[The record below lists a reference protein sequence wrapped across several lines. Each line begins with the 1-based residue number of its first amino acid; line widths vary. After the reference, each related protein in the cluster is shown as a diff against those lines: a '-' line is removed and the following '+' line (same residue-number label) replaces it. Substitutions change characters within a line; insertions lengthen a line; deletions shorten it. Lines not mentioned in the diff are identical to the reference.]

1 MSKSR
6 LGISSF
12 DLNIR
17 FKDRDEAF
25 RYAKRLREFIR
36 YTCKNKAKDG
46 WSAEAMICIS
56 NIKGNCCFIR
66 YEHNGKKGRPRIIR
80 EYSNY
85 DLKYYNGN
93 LNVDWHI
100 HIFLVSKPMYAFR
113 DVIKQY
119 IDRNWKD
126 KIIKVEFDY
135 GKLENKRKVY
145 KKNTNVRKA
154 EYFINQADEILF
166 CNYNFT
172 GEERIPKGY
181 SLKDLYYAY
190 LKRRTGL
197 RYHLEIG
204 EKKKQELEEN
214 YYKIFNFYWNMT
226 KEDNKKMEQEFM
238 KRVQKQKII
247 EEYER
252 RERRNKVQSI
262 FEYDYSSL

>member
-12 DLNIR
+12 DLNIK

-46 WSAEAMICIS
+46 WSAEALICIS
-56 NIKGNCCFIR
+56 NLKGSSCALR
-66 YEHNGKKGRPRIIR
+66 YEHNGKKGRPKIVRD
-80 EYSNY
+80 YSAF

-93 LNVDWHI
+93 INVDWHI
-100 HIFLVSKPMYAFR
+100 HILVVSKPMYAFR

-135 GKLENKRKVY
+135 GKLENKKRVY
-145 KKNTNVRKA
+145 KKNTNIKKA
-154 EYFINQADEILF
+154 EYFINQSNDILF
-166 CNYNFT
+166 CNYNYT

-204 EKKKQELEEN
+204 EKKKQELEDN
-214 YYKIFNFYWNMT
+214 YFKIFNFYWNLSN
-226 KEDNKKMEQEFM
+226 EDNKQREKEYMNKVRIE
-238 KRVQKQKII
+238 KIN

-252 RERRNKVQSI
+252 IKRRNKVQSI
-262 FEYDYSSL
+262 FEYDYSSY